1 MRDQITA
8 RPTLGGVLLAMDTS
22 TPAVTVA
29 LHDGD
34 NVIVEIVRVDA
45 RRHTEFVAPAISD
58 ALAEAGAERRDLSR
72 IVVGVGPGPFTGLRI
87 GLVTAR
93 TLGAAL
99 GVPVEG
105 VCSLD
110 IVAAAVDVEE
120 PFIVVTDARRREVY
134 WAAYSTRDATGRVRR
149 TDGPAVVR
157 PADVA
162 TDLPA
167 AGPGARMYSEFFPN
181 HIDPEYPS
189 AATLAAAYLAGAVEV
204 VPPDPMYL
212 RRPDARPPGERKPV
226 LSG

>member
-1 MRDQITA
+1 M
-8 RPTLGGVLLAMDTS
+8 LLALDTS

-29 LHDGD
+29 VHDGH
-34 NVIVEIVRVDA
+34 VVVAEVLRVDA
-45 RRHTEFVAPAISD
+45 RRHTELVAPCIVD
-58 ALAEAGAERRDLSR
+58 ALATAGIDRRDLNR

-99 GVPVEG
+99 GIPVDG

-110 IVAAAVDVEE
+110 VVAAAVRADGRFV
-120 PFIVVTDARRREVY
+120 VVTDARRREVY
-134 WAAYSTRDATGRVRR
+134 WAAYSPRGADGRVRR
-149 TDGPAVVR
+149 TGGPDVVR

-162 TDLPA
+162 TELPA
-167 AGPGARMYSEFFPN
+167 AGPGAGLYAEFFPN
-181 HIDPEYPS
+181 RVGPEYPS
-189 AATLAAAYLAGAVEV
+189 AATLAVAYAEGAIEV
-204 VPPDPMYL
+204 VPPEPMYL

>member
-1 MRDQITA
+1 M
-8 RPTLGGVLLAMDTS
+8 LLALDTS

-29 LHDGD
+29 VHDGD
-34 NVIVEIVRVDA
+34 AVVAEVLRADA
-45 RRHTEFVAPAISD
+45 RRHTELVAPSIVD
-58 ALAEAGAERRDLSR
+58 ALATAGIDRRDLHR

-99 GVPVEG
+99 GIPVDG

-110 IVAAAVDVEE
+110 IVAAAVEVDGTFV
-120 PFIVVTDARRREVY
+120 VVTDARRREVY
-134 WAAYSTRDATGRVRR
+134 WAAYSPRGADGRVRR
-149 TDGPAVVR
+149 TGGPDVVR

-162 TDLPA
+162 TELPA
-167 AGPGARMYSEFFPN
+167 AGPGAGLYAEFFPN
-181 HIDPEYPS
+181 RIGPEYPS
-189 AATLAAAYLAGAVEV
+189 AATLAAAYADGAVEV
-204 VPPDPMYL
+204 VPPEPMYL

>member
-1 MRDQITA
+1 M
-8 RPTLGGVLLAMDTS
+8 LLALDTS

-29 LHDGD
+29 VHDGD
-34 NVIVEIVRVDA
+34 AVVAEILRVDA
-45 RRHTEFVAPAISD
+45 RRHTELVAPSIVE
-58 ALAEAGAERRDLSR
+58 ALATAGIDRRDLNR

-99 GVPVEG
+99 GIAVDG

-110 IVAAAVDVEE
+110 VVAAAVEVDGRFV
-120 PFIVVTDARRREVY
+120 VVTDARRREVY
-134 WAAYSTRDATGRVRR
+134 WAAYSARGADGRVRR
-149 TDGPAVVR
+149 TGGPDVVR

-162 TDLPA
+162 TELPA
-167 AGPGARMYSEFFPN
+167 AGPGAGLYAEFFPN
-181 HIDPEYPS
+181 RIGPEYPS
-189 AATLAAAYLAGAVEV
+189 AATLAAAYADGVVEV
-204 VPPDPMYL
+204 VPPEPMYL